1 MNYRRR
7 AFLVGGLY
15 FCFGA
20 MERATWPNLLP
31 TIGDDFGVSA
41 TAVAWTVIAF
51 ALGMA
56 GSTLTAGRLGDLLGH
71 RRLAIGGFTA
81 EAVLLALAA
90 ISPFLWLIFVFRFL
104 QGFAAA
110 AALNNVTAIVVGA
123 FPPERRGRVIG
134 SVSGLAAFG
143 LMMGPL
149 YGGFIAQWL
158 DWRWAIG
165 GIAAYTMA
173 QAVVTAVLLRPQE
186 PRGSAGR
193 LRDLNWAG
201 AIGLLLVM
209 VALLVSAQ
217 LIRGADT
224 RVIGGVLLAAA
235 AGGAVLTV
243 RLEQRAAMPILGLG
257 LFKRWD
263 FSAAS
268 IALVWF
274 SLAFG
279 AVNLLFPYYFQQ
291 GLGWTVAGSGVMLIA
306 LNVVQPWGSPLS
318 GLVADRIGARRVL
331 VAGGILGVLSL
342 FLAGTLG
349 EAPAMWRVILPLV
362 LFGSAISLFM
372 PPASKLIFSEV
383 PPTALASAAAMAT
396 SGRYIGQSLGAA
408 LGTALLAVRGE
419 SSVAEAF
426 GSAMS
431 VIGVL
436 LLAGML
442 ALLVAR
448 PLVSVALRRWA
459 VHKT

>member
-1 MNYRRR
+1 MDYRSR

-31 TIGDDFGVSA
+31 TISDDFGVSS
-41 TAVAWTVIAF
+41 TAIAWTIIAF

-71 RRLAIGGFTA
+71 RRLAVSGFAA

-90 ISPFLWLIFVFRFL
+90 ISPVLWLIFVFRFL

-134 SVSGLAAFG
+134 SVSGLAAIG

-173 QAVVTAVLLRPQE
+173 QAVVTMVLLRPQE
-186 PRGSAGR
+186 SRGSAGR

-201 AIGLLLVM
+201 AVGLLLVM

-217 LIRGADT
+217 LIRAADT
-224 RVIGGVLLAAA
+224 RVIGGALLVAAA
-235 AGGAVLTV
+235 VGAALTV
-243 RLEQRAAMPILGLG
+243 RLEQRASMPILGLD
-257 LFKRWD
+257 LFKRWN
-263 FSAAS
+263 FSVAS
-268 IALVWF
+268 LALIWF

-279 AVNLLFPYYFQQ
+279 AVNLLFPFYLQR

-318 GLVADRIGARRVL
+318 GIAADRFGVRRVL
-331 VAGGILGVLSL
+331 VAGGALGVASL

-349 EAPAMWRVILPLV
+349 DSPATWQVILPLV

-372 PPASKLIFSEV
+372 PPISKLIFTEV
-383 PPTALASAAAMAT
+383 PPNALASAASMAT
-396 SGRYIGQSLGAA
+396 SGRYIGQSLGTA
-408 LGTALLAVRGE
+408 LGTALLAVRGD
-419 SSVAEAF
+419 SSITEAF

-431 VIGVL
+431 IIGALLLVGMVAL
-436 LLAGML
+436 LLA
-442 ALLVAR
+442 R
-448 PLVSVALRRWA
+448 PVVSGVLRRPA
-459 VHKT
+459 VRET